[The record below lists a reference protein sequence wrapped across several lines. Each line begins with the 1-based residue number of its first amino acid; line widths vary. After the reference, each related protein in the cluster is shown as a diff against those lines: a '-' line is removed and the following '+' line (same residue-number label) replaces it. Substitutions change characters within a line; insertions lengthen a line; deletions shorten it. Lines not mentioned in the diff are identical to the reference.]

1 MESCG
6 ERDFQNGGV
15 SLFKQFYS
23 LFQSKIVEVFHYGHV
38 HVFFEKT
45 HKVIFAEIAL
55 GSETGNR
62 KRLGIVQMDI
72 VQYGFLFCR
81 GVCGVDRSFPVRG
94 TVLQEQENNL
104 QQ

>member
-1 MESCG
+1 MEFPFKNFMKIGKVVESCG

-45 HKVIFAEIAL
+45 HKVIFAEIAFHRSIIPTPA
-55 GSETGNR
+55 GKNR
-62 KRLGIVQMDI
+62 IVI
-72 VQYGFLFCR
+72 LAIKNSATACI
-81 GVCGVDRSFPVRG
+81 
-94 TVLQEQENNL
+94 
-104 QQ
+104 